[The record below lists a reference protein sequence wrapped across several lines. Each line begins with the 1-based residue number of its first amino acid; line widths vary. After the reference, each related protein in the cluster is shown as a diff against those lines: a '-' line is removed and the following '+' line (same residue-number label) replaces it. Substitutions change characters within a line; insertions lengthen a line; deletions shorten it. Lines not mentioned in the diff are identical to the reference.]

1 MIVVDASIVL
11 KIFMDDLKDN
21 EIERKLEISDGLIA
35 PQIIDVEVINGIRKN
50 LRLGNITQVR
60 AAQAILDLQAF
71 PVERMETVLLISRIW
86 QLRNNFTPYD
96 ASYVALAEDY
106 QVPFLTRDLKLAAAV
121 KAHTKVEL
129 I

>member
-11 KIFMDDLKDN
+11 KVFMDDLKDL
-21 EIERKLEISDGLIA
+21 EIERKLEVSEGLIA
-35 PQIIDVEVINGIRKN
+35 PQIIDVEVMNGLRKN
-50 LRLGNITQVR
+50 LRLGHLTEIR
-60 AAQAILDLQAF
+60 AAQAILDLQNF
-71 PVERMETVLLISRIW
+71 PLERIETTLLINRIW

-106 QVPFLTRDLKLAAAV
+106 QIPFLTRDQKLASAIR
-121 KAHTKVEL
+121 AHTIVEL

>member
-50 LRLGNITQVR
+50 RKLGNIRYYGANAT
-60 AAQAILDLQAF
+60 
-71 PVERMETVLLISRIW
+71 
-86 QLRNNFTPYD
+86 RNKP
-96 ASYVALAEDY
+96 LAH
-106 QVPFLTRDLKLAAAV
+106 L
-121 KAHTKVEL
+121 TKVHEHL
-129 I
+129 CHTSAKRKASRDCWPDYLA

>member
-11 KIFMDDLKDN
+11 KVFMDDLKDL
-21 EIERKLEISDGLIA
+21 EIERKLEVSEGLIA
-35 PQIIDVEVINGIRKN
+35 PKIIDVEVMNGLRKN
-50 LRLGNITQVR
+50 LRLGHISEIR
-60 AAQAILDLQAF
+60 AAQAIIDLQNF
-71 PVERMETVLLISRIW
+71 PLERMDTTLLINRIW

-106 QVPFLTRDLKLAAAV
+106 QIPFLTRDQKLASAI